1 MFAVTV
7 SPNISPHSMYLDLET
22 DRIRYRATRTYSA
35 VQYRKDEF
43 FYVGVDEVGPQY
55 VLGFGGIAD
64 FGRGVEF

>member
-1 MFAVTV
+1 VQC
-7 SPNISPHSMYLDLET
+7 
-22 DRIRYRATRTYSA
+22 SA